1 MARAASAASV
11 AGTARAAARDSG
23 HGAQRTQWGAD
34 SEERAGRRQCNN
46 NIGRQQAEQQQ
57 QHDEEQEQQQRRRL
71 LGSRSDHVNGG
82 VRAQQEERAADEHTL
97 LPQLEQGV
105 GAQLVGALHDEFAAA
120 RDERVA
126 VGDAANDAGEALV
139 DGRARRPWQ

>member
-46 NIGRQQAEQQQ
+46 NIRRQQAEQQQ
-57 QHDEEQEQQQRRRL
+57 QHDVVQKQQQQRRL
-71 LGSRSDHVNGG
+71 LGGRNDHVDGG
-82 VRAQQEERAADEHTL
+82 VHDQHEERAADEHTL
-97 LPQLEQGV
+97 LPQLEQEV

-126 VGDAANDAGEALV
+126 VGDAANDAVEALV
-139 DGRARRPWQ
+139 DGHARRPRQ